1 MTSLFIAGAEI
12 KLHDLLVDAI
22 KVETAFD
29 CLITGIAIDSRKV
42 QVGDLFLAY
51 QGEVLDG
58 RDFISDAIAKGAIAI
73 LCEDAIPQELILV
86 TKVPVV
92 VVPNLRH
99 RVGLIAAKFYDYPAR
114 KLTVL
119 GVTGT
124 NGKTSV
130 TQFIAAALTDLGVSC
145 GVIGTVGVGFPGKLS
160 PLHIT
165 TPDPVTLQRWLFALK
180 QEGAQAVAMEVS
192 SHSLVQQRIG
202 GIDFKVAVFTNLTR
216 DHLDYHGTMENY
228 GTAKKMLF
236 MQPGL
241 QYAIINADDEFG
253 QKLIQELKAS
263 LQVYAYTTKDMP
275 TEAPIVQAQDI
286 KLAITG
292 ILADVITPWGKGLLK
307 SHLLGRFNVSNL
319 LAVLAVLGVMQ
330 VDLAAA
336 LTSIKKLETVNG
348 RMQTFGGDKK
358 PLVVVD
364 YAHTPDALEQ
374 ALLVLRECCHGA
386 LWCVFGCGGA
396 PRDRGKRPIMGQIAE
411 YYSDHIIITNDNPRA
426 EDPQQIIDDIL
437 KGILCPWAAE
447 VEQDRR
453 AAIAHAIDC
462 AQANDVILI
471 AGKGHED
478 YQIIGKE
485 KLRFSDQEVVERV
498 LNAKFG

>member
-1 MTSLFIAGAEI
+1 MMTFIAGEKI
-12 KLHDLLVDAI
+12 KLNDLLIDTV
-22 KVETAFD
+22 KVEIAFD

-51 QGEVLDG
+51 RGEVVDG
-58 RDFISDAIAKGAIAI
+58 RDFIADAIAKGAVAV
-73 LCEDAIPQELILV
+73 LCEDAIPKELALI
-86 TKVPVV
+86 TKIPIIVI
-92 VVPNLRH
+92 PNLRH

-114 KLTVL
+114 KLTVI

-130 TQFIAAALTDLGVSC
+130 TQFIAAALTDLGVTC
-145 GVIGTVGVGFPGKLS
+145 GVIGTIGVGFPGKLS
-160 PLHIT
+160 PLLIT
-165 TPDPVTLQRWLFALK
+165 TPDPITLQRWLFTFEK
-180 QEGAQAVAMEVS
+180 EGAQAVVMEVS
-192 SHSLVQQRIG
+192 SHSLVQQRIS
-202 GIDFKVAVFTNLTR
+202 GIDFKIAVFTNLTR

-236 MQPGL
+236 MQQGL
-241 QYAIINADDEFG
+241 QHAIINADDEFG
-253 QKLIQELKAS
+253 QKLIKELKTS
-263 LQVYAYTTKDMP
+263 LQVYAYTAKDMQA
-275 TEAPIVQAQDI
+275 EVPIVKAQDI
-286 KLAITG
+286 KLDIAG
-292 ILADVITPWGKGLLK
+292 ILAHIVTPWGKGVLK
-307 SHLLGRFNVSNL
+307 SRLIGGFNVSNL
-319 LAVLAVLGVMQ
+319 LAVLTVLGVMK

-336 LTSIKKLETVNG
+336 LTSIEKLKTVNG

-386 LWCVFGCGGA
+386 LWCVFGCGGD
-396 PRDRGKRPIMGQIAE
+396 RDCGKRPIMGQIAE

-437 KGILCPWAAE
+437 KGLLCPWAAE

-485 KLRFSDQEVVERV
+485 KLHFSDQEVVEKV
-498 LNAKFG
+498 LSAKFG